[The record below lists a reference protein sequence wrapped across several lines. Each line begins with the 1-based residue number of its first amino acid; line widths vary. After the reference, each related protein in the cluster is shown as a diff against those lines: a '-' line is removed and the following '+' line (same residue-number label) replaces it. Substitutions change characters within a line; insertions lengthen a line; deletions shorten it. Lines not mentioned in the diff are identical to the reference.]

1 MSEPGGEQDARPK
14 RPTSRRDFF
23 RAAGFGVAGLAAGG
37 AVAGGIAAATASNPQ
52 EDYGFTP
59 LPKRSEPG
67 FDHVVVVMFENRSFD
82 HMLGWLYPAGGE
94 PAGQTFD
101 GLAQGDY

>member
-1 MSEPGGEQDARPK
+1 MAHDEEPRPDAGQESQPEARPK
-14 RPTSRRDFF
+14 RPASRRDFF

-37 AVAGGIAAATASNPQ
+37 AVAGGIAAATAANPQ

-82 HMLGWLYPAGGE
+82 HML
-94 PAGQTFD
+94 
-101 GLAQGDY
+101 